1 MFFNSFTFFIFF
13 IVIFTCYS
21 LLNHKSQNRLLLA
34 ASYFFYGAWDYRF
47 LALILITTVTD
58 YTVSLF
64 IQKAT
69 KRHHRIRLFSIS
81 IFINLAI
88 LGFFKYFNFFIDTAL
103 VLLDGIGLQ
112 VSPISL
118 HIILPVG
125 ISFYT
130 FQSMSY
136 TIDVYRRKIE
146 PITNILDYALYV
158 SFFPQLVAGPIER
171 ATHLLP
177 QILSPRLL
185 SFEKTKLGF
194 YYIGFGLFLKVFMA
208 DNLARMVDPVF
219 TSHTTQTGFQYL
231 LAGYAFAFQI
241 YGDFAGY
248 SYIAK
253 GLGATLGFEI
263 MDNFNIPYFAKN
275 PQQFWARWHIS
286 LSTWLRD
293 YLYIPL
299 GGSKEGR
306 LKTIRNLF
314 LTMVLGGLWHGAKM
328 TFIAWGVFHGLLLVM
343 HHLFASKRVMFLS
356 KGRERISFF
365 RNFLK
370 GLFFFHLIVISWY
383 FFRSNSIEQVLI
395 IFQSILTEFDYD
407 FMENKIF
414 IQKLIFYISPIVL
427 FQTVQYHTNDQLII
441 FRMPILLRS
450 FIYCL
455 VFYLIVIFGVTNAQE
470 FIYFQF

>member
-1 MFFNSFTFFIFF
+1 MFFNSFTFFIFL

-69 KRHHRIRLFSIS
+69 KRHHRIRLLSIS

-343 HHLFASKRVMFLS
+343 HHLFASKL
-356 KGRERISFF
+356 
-365 RNFLK
+365 
-370 GLFFFHLIVISWY
+370 HLWI
-383 FFRSNSIEQVLI
+383 
-395 IFQSILTEFDYD
+395 
-407 FMENKIF
+407 
-414 IQKLIFYISPIVL
+414 
-427 FQTVQYHTNDQLII
+427 
-441 FRMPILLRS
+441 
-450 FIYCL
+450 
-455 VFYLIVIFGVTNAQE
+455 
-470 FIYFQF
+470 